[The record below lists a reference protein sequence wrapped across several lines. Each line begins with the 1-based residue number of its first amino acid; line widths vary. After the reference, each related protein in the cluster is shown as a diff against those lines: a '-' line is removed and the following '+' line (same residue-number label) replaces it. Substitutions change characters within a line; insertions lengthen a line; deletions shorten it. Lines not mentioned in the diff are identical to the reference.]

1 MLTIKNL
8 YKSFGEK
15 VIFKDFSATF
25 ENGIYIVNG
34 ESGIGKT
41 TLLRMI
47 ASLDTD
53 YTGEIIGGGFDNVSF
68 SFQEYRLFE
77 HLNALENV
85 LLVLNGQSEGNTE
98 IASHILDSLGITEKD
113 RLLFPRQMSGGMKLR
128 VSIARAL
135 CKEAPILLLDE
146 PSRELN
152 IEYVRSLVEIL
163 QARAAKQII
172 IIVTHDQSLAQL
184 CTGAKI
190 ITL

>member
-85 LLVLNGQSEGNTE
+85 LLVLNGQSEGNNE

-113 RLLFPRQMSGGMKLR
+113 RLLFPCQMSGGMKLR